1 VKRVFL
7 TGATGTIGAALVPR
21 VLRDPS
27 TWLTV
32 LIRARDESDLQA
44 RLREIL
50 AYWCYESGDSNA
62 TRIHAVRG
70 DISLPDFGLGP
81 HDQLGLD
88 GTTHIVHCAANVKL
102 NMTIEQAN
110 ATAVV
115 PTRTVLAWGERFT
128 KAGTLSKIDVVS
140 TVGVWGRTPGDMPER
155 PLPEVRNFH
164 NTYES
169 AKAEAER
176 VIWAEGG
183 GLPITVHRPSM
194 VVGERGTGRVLH
206 FQVFYH
212 LCEFLSGVRTFGLM
226 PDLGQTK
233 LDIVPVDWVADAIAW
248 SSQRPETAG
257 RIFHLCSGAPEAIP
271 LARLQPIVREAWKA
285 HGRRLPGLRRVHR
298 RVLERVA
305 AGLGTVAGSKGRRAL
320 RALPAVTAYLA
331 ESQGFSNDESSRVF
345 ASAGL
350 PVPPISSYLDC
361 VLGFYLDAQRAGTR

>member
-21 VLRDPS
+21 LLRDPGTS
-27 TWLTV
+27 LTA
-32 LIRARDESDLQA
+32 LIRARDEFDLQA
-44 RLREIL
+44 RLRAMV
-50 AYWCYESGDSNA
+50 AYWGYEPGDSNA

-70 DISLPDFGLGP
+70 DISLPEFGLRP
-81 HDQLGLD
+81 HDRIGLD

-102 NMTIEQAN
+102 NMTIDQAN

-115 PTRTVLAWGERFT
+115 PTRTVLAWGERFAR
-128 KAGTLSKIDVVS
+128 AGTLSKIDVVS

-155 PLPEVRNFH
+155 PLPEVRDFH

-226 PDLGQTK
+226 PDLGETK

-257 RIFHLCSGAPEAIP
+257 RIYHLCSGAPDAI
-271 LARLQPIVREAWKA
+271 LLRRLQAIVREAWTA
-285 HGRRLPGLRRVHR
+285 RGRRLPALRRVHR

-305 AGLGTVAGSKGRRAL
+305 AALGAVAGTKGRRAL

-331 ESQGFSNDESSRVF
+331 ETQGFSNKESSRVF

-350 PVPPISSYLDC
+350 PVPPISSYLDD
-361 VLGFYLDAQRAGTR
+361 VLDFYLDARQDGTR